1 MNISI
6 TILALSL
13 FAAFAIGALIGYFLH
28 SGLKNLKDRL
38 KTFGLNF
45 RYKLVDYWFGL
56 ILTLSTVFVFYHF
69 KECIE
74 LSFTEDFNGMNL
86 IFLFW
91 LALLIFPMFE
101 SFEGF
106 GISIK
111 KRKFEKEKEAIT
123 SDFPSPLPY
132 TPWSPSDP
140 KGHPAFLRMD
150 PPPDDPAL
158 Q

>member
-1 MNISI
+1 MDISI
-6 TILALSL
+6 TTYLLSL
-13 FAAFAIGALIGYFLH
+13 LAALAIGCLIGYCLH
-28 SGLKNLKDRL
+28 SGLKELKNKL
-38 KTFGLNF
+38 KAIGSNF
-45 RYKLVDYWFGL
+45 RYKLVDYWFIL

-69 KECIE
+69 KECIA

-111 KRKFEKEKEAIT
+111 KRKYEKEKEAIT
-123 SDFPSPLPY
+123 SDFHAQILNAQI
-132 TPWSPSDP
+132 
-140 KGHPAFLRMD
+140 KKEQERKEAEHE
-150 PPPDDPAL
+150 
-158 Q
+158 

>member
-1 MNISI
+1 MYISI
-6 TILALSL
+6 TILSLSL
-13 FAAFAIGALIGYFLH
+13 FAAFAIGVLIGYFLH
-28 SGLKNLKDRL
+28 PGLKNLKDRL
-38 KTFGLNF
+38 KIFGLNF

-69 KECIE
+69 KECIA

-91 LALLIFPMFE
+91 LALLIFPMFK

-111 KRKFEKEKEAIT
+111 KRKYEKEKEAIT
-123 SDFPSPLPY
+123 SDFH
-132 TPWSPSDP
+132 TQIMNAQI
-140 KGHPAFLRMD
+140 KNEQERKEAEHE
-150 PPPDDPAL
+150 
-158 Q
+158 

>member
-1 MNISI
+1 MDISI
-6 TILALSL
+6 TTYLLSL
-13 FAAFAIGALIGYFLH
+13 LAALAIGCLIGYFLH

-38 KTFGLNF
+38 KIFGLSF
-45 RYKLVDYWFGL
+45 RYKLVDYWFCL

-69 KECIE
+69 KECIA

-111 KRKFEKEKEAIT
+111 KRKYDKEKEAIT
-123 SDFPSPLPY
+123 SDFHAQILNAQI
-132 TPWSPSDP
+132 
-140 KGHPAFLRMD
+140 KKEQERKEAEHE
-150 PPPDDPAL
+150 
-158 Q
+158 

>member
-1 MNISI
+1 MYISI
-6 TILALSL
+6 TILSLSL
-13 FAAFAIGALIGYFLH
+13 FAAFAIGVLIGYFLH

-38 KTFGLNF
+38 KIFGLSF
-45 RYKLVDYWFGL
+45 RYKLVDYWFCL

-69 KECIE
+69 KECIA

-111 KRKFEKEKEAIT
+111 KRKYEKEKEAIT
-123 SDFPSPLPY
+123 SDFHEQILNAQI
-132 TPWSPSDP
+132 
-140 KGHPAFLRMD
+140 KKEQERKEAEHE
-150 PPPDDPAL
+150 
-158 Q
+158 

>member
-1 MNISI
+1 MDISI
-6 TILALSL
+6 TTYLLSL
-13 FAAFAIGALIGYFLH
+13 LAALAAGGIIGYYFH
-28 SGLKNLKDRL
+28 SGLNDLKNKVKAIGLK
-38 KTFGLNF
+38 F
-45 RYKLVDYWFGL
+45 RYKLVDYWFVL
-56 ILTLSTVFVFYHF
+56 ILILSTAFVILHF
-69 KECIE
+69 KECIA

-111 KRKFEKEKEAIT
+111 KRKLDKEKEAIT
-123 SDFPSPLPY
+123 SDFRAQVMNAQIKKELER
-132 TPWSPSDP
+132 
-140 KGHPAFLRMD
+140 KEAEHE
-150 PPPDDPAL
+150 